1 MNYEIKQEDKRT
13 VVGFHLVGPWEQTV
27 KKGFEQL
34 MMWVDSKNIVPKEWV
49 AIYYDN
55 PDETPA
61 EKLRCGTVV
70 TVPGYFTLP
79 ENSEGVILTE
89 ISGGQYAVAVAR
101 VVGDDFAK
109 PWYQF
114 FNSLL
119 QDSAYE
125 MLPKP
130 CFEVYLNNGAEDG
143 YWDIEMYVA
152 VQPKH
157 H

>member
-13 VVGFHLVGPWEQTV
+13 VAGFHLVGPWEQMV

-34 MMWVDSKNIVPKEWV
+34 MMWIDSKNIVPKEWV
-49 AIYYDN
+49 AVYYDN

-61 EKLRCGTVV
+61 EKLRCDTVV
-70 TVPGYFTLP
+70 TVPNNFTLP

-119 QDSAYE
+119 QDS
-125 MLPKP
+125 
-130 CFEVYLNNGAEDG
+130 
-143 YWDIEMYVA
+143 
-152 VQPKH
+152 
-157 H
+157 

>member
-13 VVGFHLVGPWEQTV
+13 VAGFHLVGPWEQTV

-34 MMWVDSKNIVPKEWV
+34 IMWVDSKNIVPKEWV

-61 EKLRCGTVV
+61 EKLRCDTVV

>member
-1 MNYEIKQEDKRT
+1 MNYEIKQEEKRT
-13 VVGFHLVGPWEQTV
+13 VAGFHLVGPWEQTV

-34 MMWVDSKNIVPKEWV
+34 MMWIDSKNIVPKECV
-49 AIYYDN
+49 AVYYDN

-61 EKLRCGTVV
+61 EKLRCDTVV

-89 ISGGQYAVAVAR
+89 ISGGQYA
-101 VVGDDFAK
+101 
-109 PWYQF
+109 
-114 FNSLL
+114 